1 MITVHKKLSIAN
13 ANKGRKKL
21 KPKREAASKPL
32 AKVPRISRLM
42 ALAIK
47 YQGMLDRGEVSG
59 VTELA
64 RLCHV
69 TQPRMSQILNL
80 NLLSSEIQE
89 DLLFIPHSKT
99 AKQAIHEKNLRAVCA
114 QSDWSVQRREFY
126 QSQLGGRKVPIV
138 NSENL

>member
-1 MITVHKKLSIAN
+1 MITVHKKLSITN
-13 ANKGRKKL
+13 ASKGRKKL
-21 KPKREAASKPL
+21 KPKREPASEPL

-59 VTELA
+59 ITELA

-80 NLLSSEIQE
+80 NLLSPAIQE
-89 DLLFIPHSKT
+89 QLLYLPKCDTGKT
-99 AKQAIHEKNLRAVCA
+99 EIHEKMLRSVSCNINWQTQARLFVHLC
-114 QSDWSVQRREFY
+114 SDFATR
-126 QSQLGGRKVPIV
+126 
-138 NSENL
+138 

>member
-1 MITVHKKLSIAN
+1 MITVHKKLSITSV
-13 ANKGRKKL
+13 NKGRKRL
-21 KPKREAASKPL
+21 KPKQEPSPEPK

-80 NLLSSEIQE
+80 NSLSPAIQE
-89 DLLFIPHSKT
+89 QILFLHNESGRPE
-99 AKQAIHEKNLRAVCA
+99 IHEKMLRPISCELDWRA
-114 QSDWSVQRREFY
+114 QRGKFNFRPRHD
-126 QSQLGGRKVPIV
+126 
-138 NSENL
+138 

>member
-1 MITVHKKLSIAN
+1 MITVHKKLSITN
-13 ANKGRKKL
+13 ANKGRKRL
-21 KPKREAASKPL
+21 KPKHERGPEPQ

-64 RLCHV
+64 KLCHV

-80 NLLSSEIQE
+80 NLLCPSIQE
-89 DLLFIPHSKT
+89 QLLFLPPHASGKR
-99 AKQAIHEKNLRAVCA
+99 AIHERKLRAVCREI
-114 QSDWSVQRREFY
+114 DWLTQKRVMEI
-126 QSQLGGRKVPIV
+126 K
-138 NSENL
+138 

>member
-1 MITVHKKLSIAN
+1 MITVHRKLSITN

-21 KPKREAASKPL
+21 KPKREAASEPL

-59 VTELA
+59 ITELA

-80 NLLSSEIQE
+80 NLLSPGIQE
-89 DLLFIPHSKT
+89 ALLCNEQVSYERPSINEKALRRLCLNCDWDHQ
-99 AKQAIHEKNLRAVCA
+99 KQAL
-114 QSDWSVQRREFY
+114 QRR
-126 QSQLGGRKVPIV
+126 
-138 NSENL
+138 NSSLH

>member
-1 MITVHKKLSIAN
+1 MITVHKKLSITN

-21 KPKREAASKPL
+21 KPKREPASEPL

-59 VTELA
+59 ITELA

-80 NLLSSEIQE
+80 NWLSPAIQEQLLFLPSRDNRKPYLHEKMLRPLSSEI
-89 DLLFIPHSKT
+89 
-99 AKQAIHEKNLRAVCA
+99 
-114 QSDWSVQRREFY
+114 DWITQQKKFSHA
-126 QSQLGGRKVPIV
+126 PC
-138 NSENL
+138 